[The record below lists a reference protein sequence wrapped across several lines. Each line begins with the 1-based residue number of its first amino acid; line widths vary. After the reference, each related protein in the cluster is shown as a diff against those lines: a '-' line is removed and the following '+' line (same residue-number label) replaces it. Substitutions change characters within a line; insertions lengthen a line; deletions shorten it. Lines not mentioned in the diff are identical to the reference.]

1 MQVYS
6 KEERIK
12 YLDVDRNNRLS
23 NKAIINYMQDM
34 AVCHADSLGNG
45 VNNAS
50 ETHTAWL
57 LLNWKIRVFD
67 RPRCEDIIKINTWPR
82 TMERCYSWR
91 DFEIYN
97 KDKKIAIA
105 TSKWVLVNTE
115 TGRIER
121 VSEELKAKY
130 KLKETCVFDEEIVE
144 KLKEPED
151 MELMYEETIGRT
163 KMDTNNHLNN
173 LYYLDYAI
181 ESLPEEVYENGTFNN
196 IEIMYKKE
204 IKYKDK
210 IKCLYKYENNEHI
223 VAIKNEDLNI
233 LHAII
238 KMS

>member
-1 MQVYS
+1 MEVYS

-12 YLDVDRNNRLS
+12 YLDVDKNNQLS

-45 VNNAS
+45 VNNAA

-57 LLNWKIRVFD
+57 LLNWKIKVFN
-67 RPRCEDIIKINTWPR
+67 RPKCEDIIKINTWPR

-91 DFEIYN
+91 EFEVFNGEN
-97 KDKKIAIA
+97 KVAIA

-121 VSEELKAKY
+121 VSEELKEKY
-130 KLKETCVFDEEIVE
+130 KLKEECVFDEEITE
-144 KLKEPED
+144 KLKEPEE
-151 MELMYEETIGRT
+151 MNLMYEDRVGRT
-163 KMDTNNHLNN
+163 RIDTNNHLNN

-181 ESLPEEVYENGTFNN
+181 ESLPEEVYENNTFNN

-210 IKCLYKYENNEHI
+210 IKCLYKCENNEHI
-223 VAIKNEDLNI
+223 VAIKSEDLKT
-233 LHAII
+233 LHAIV
-238 KMS
+238 KLN